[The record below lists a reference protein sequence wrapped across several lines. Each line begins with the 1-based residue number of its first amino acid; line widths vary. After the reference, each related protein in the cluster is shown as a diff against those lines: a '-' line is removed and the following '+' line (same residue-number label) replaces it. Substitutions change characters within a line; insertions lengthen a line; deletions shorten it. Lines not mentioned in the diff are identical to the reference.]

1 MSKTLSL
8 LSACRPDTKLGNKR
22 RKKKSS
28 APPTFF
34 FPPATRARASTFSTL
49 HNAKVYSFVYI
60 KTNSARPILSV
71 TYCQP
76 AGAANFS
83 LLQRAE
89 ANPKK

>member
-8 LSACRPDTKLGNKR
+8 RSSRPDTKLGNKR
-22 RKKKSS
+22 RKKKKSS
-28 APPTFF
+28 ARQLSSFF
-34 FPPATRARASTFSTL
+34 LRYFSTL

-60 KTNSARPILSV
+60 KTNSARPILSI

-76 AGAANFS
+76 ELLTFHS
-83 LLQRAE
+83 LEQ